1 MIRIKNFFTWLRGGT
16 FLTSGPRNTLIAAHA
31 ATRFAPGG
39 SGNRGDGGT
48 VFMDNATSAP
58 AEETAEERSRRLK
71 RERDRRY
78 KANKKAKQGG
88 FSLPVQTALA

>member
-1 MIRIKNFFTWLRGGT
+1 MVRVKSFFTWLRGGT

-31 ATRFAPGG
+31 ATKFAPGG
-39 SGNRGDGGT
+39 TGVRGDGGSSFIEQPGVT
-48 VFMDNATSAP
+48 
-58 AEETAEERSRRLK
+58 ETPEERSRRLK

-88 FSLPVQTALA
+88 FQLPVDGALA